1 VSDSVT
7 LEQMR
12 EATGKPQRP
21 FQTQFPFGSIER
33 IMGKTRRKKPA
44 ARGRF
49 RRESP
54 KKHMVT
60 PDFQSEIPE
69 EQRRKY
75 WMLQYANGY
84 TVKKAVKKAPVG
96 VPIRSNM
103 QHVMPLAVY
112 KPSPLKL
119 DDILRQRFRIKRMND
134 DWRSWDEDAWIKKQ
148 IQARRKRFS
157 DKRGKRV

>member
-1 VSDSVT
+1 
-7 LEQMR
+7 
-12 EATGKPQRP
+12 
-21 FQTQFPFGSIER
+21 
-33 IMGKTRRKKPA
+33 MGKNRRKRPA

-54 KKHMVT
+54 KRHIVT

-84 TVKKAVKKAPVG
+84 TVKKVVKKTPIG
-96 VPIRSNM
+96 VSIRSNM

-112 KPSPLKL
+112 KSSPFKL
-119 DDILRQRFRIKRMND
+119 DEILWRRFQIKNMND
-134 DWRSWDEDAWIKKQ
+134 DWRSWDEAHWIRRQIRARQKKILAKRSKPDAK
-148 IQARRKRFS
+148 
-157 DKRGKRV
+157 